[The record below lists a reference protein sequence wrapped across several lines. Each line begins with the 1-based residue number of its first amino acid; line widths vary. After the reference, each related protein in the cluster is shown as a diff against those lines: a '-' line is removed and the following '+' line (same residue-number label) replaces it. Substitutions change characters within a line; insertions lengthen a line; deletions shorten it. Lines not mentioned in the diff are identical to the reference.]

1 MKIKNEIL
9 QIPIEKVREHKDN
22 YLLFSPLNEHL
33 YTELKENIR
42 VHGILQPILL
52 TEELTIVCGHNRW
65 RIAKELNY
73 STVACKIVQGNQT
86 DLIQLMI
93 SDNSL
98 RRGAEKNILRLIE
111 QVYQLSQTGTIRDG
125 ASTMGITKSKFERYR
140 KLYNL
145 TDEFKDLLGCNKL
158 TMGAGYE
165 LATRDMET
173 QKKYYQQLA
182 HLPKIHENHVKNIE
196 EDSHVKEA
204 QSWLDLKK
212 KIQKQNKRYLS
223 EIKNLFNQFSSF
235 QSNSEAQDF
244 IRLLTTLIIDYDIQE
259 D

>member
-1 MKIKNEIL
+1 MKIKNEVI
-9 QIPIEKVREHKDN
+9 QIPVGEIREHRDN
-22 YLLFSPLNEHL
+22 FILFSPLNEHL
-33 YTELKENIR
+33 NTELKENIR
-42 VHGILQPILL
+42 VHGILQPILI
-52 TEELTIVCGHNRW
+52 TEELTIICGHNRW

-73 STVACKIVQGNQT
+73 STVPCKIVQGSQNK
-86 DLIQLMI
+86 LMQLMI

-98 RRGAEKNILRLIE
+98 RRGAEKSILRLIE
-111 QVYQLSQTGTIRDG
+111 QAYQLSQTGTIRDG
-125 ASTMGITKSKFERYR
+125 ASSMGITKSKFERYR

-182 HLPKIHENHVKNIE
+182 HLPKINENHVKNIE
-196 EDSHVKEA
+196 EDAHVKEA

-212 KIQKQNKRYLS
+212 RIQKQNKRYLS
-223 EIKNLFNQFSSF
+223 EIENLFNQFSSF
-235 QSNSEAQDF
+235 QSNNEAQEF
-244 IRLLTTLIIDYDIQE
+244 IRLLTTLITDYDKQE
-259 D
+259 N